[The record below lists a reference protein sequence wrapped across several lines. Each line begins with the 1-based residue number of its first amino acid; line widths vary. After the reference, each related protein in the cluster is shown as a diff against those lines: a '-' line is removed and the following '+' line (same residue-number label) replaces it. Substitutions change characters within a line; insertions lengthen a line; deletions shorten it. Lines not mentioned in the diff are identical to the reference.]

1 MNFDEI
7 IKESTEKKEQKL
19 YQQQINLEE
28 SRQKLSNETTIEE
41 LKRQIDRL
49 EQEKELIKLQ
59 REKKL
64 KKMLLVWL
72 VVCILG
78 VMTNGVVYFITKN
91 KNYEKIQNYEKELQ
105 EIEEDYR
112 AMLEQLSR

>member
-78 VMTNGVVYFITKN
+78 VMTNGGMTIDF
-91 KNYEKIQNYEKELQ
+91 
-105 EIEEDYR
+105 YR
-112 AMLEQLSR
+112 QLNTLHIVCTILLSK